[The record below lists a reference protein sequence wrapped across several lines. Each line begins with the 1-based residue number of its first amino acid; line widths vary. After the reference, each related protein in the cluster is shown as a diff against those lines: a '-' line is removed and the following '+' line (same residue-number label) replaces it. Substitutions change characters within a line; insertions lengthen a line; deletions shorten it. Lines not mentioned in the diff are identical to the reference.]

1 MTVKT
6 SIFEHI
12 WRHHWTQGH
21 VFNINTNFQLSNYKT
36 AKKKS
41 RWRQKPLMTAKPLQ
55 LIIWKCHHT
64 AKPLQFIIWKCHH
77 L

>member
-36 AKKKS
+36 AKKNQDGGKN
-41 RWRQKPLMTAKPLQ
+41 L
-55 LIIWKCHHT
+55 
-64 AKPLQFIIWKCHH
+64 
-77 L
+77 